1 MESVVVQVAS
11 EGVSG
16 VAGYQRWWK
25 IIVRLSLWTR
35 NVRYMSVLVYGI
47 RNHWLWP
54 LTVAPGGIMKEV
66 PTARWSFIIQNII
79 MTPPASL
86 FM

>member
-1 MESVVVQVAS
+1 MESVVVQVAF

-16 VAGYQRWWK
+16 VAWWK